1 MRDFDPAE
9 AAAMA
14 EGADP
19 DDVAAQAAGQA
30 AEIDPDAAPEPTPE
44 PTPAD
49 TAQGGMLTTLKDALM
64 QTEPATALDRIESPW
79 QPELGEAR
87 MKRGIQKMSGLDGTP
102 AVVDLA
108 IGAAETFVHRAEGGQ

>member
-64 QTEPATALDRIESPW
+64 QTEPATPLDRIESPW
-79 QPELGEAR
+79 QPELCEAR

-102 AVVDLA
+102 AVVDLV